1 MAAPE
6 ACSHGCVIH
15 SADADAA
22 LRVPTPPLFLA
33 DPLPAVGPFVL
44 DGAEGRHAAVVKRLR
59 TGESLL
65 LSDGR
70 GSMAACV
77 VGAGGGSSLR
87 LQVQRR
93 WFVAAPSL
101 RVALAQALIKG
112 DRGELAVELAVEAGV
127 DAVLPWRAAR
137 SVARWE
143 PGPRGERALQR
154 WRATAREAAKQS
166 RRAWLP
172 VVVAAVST
180 DELARR
186 AAGPGVCAIALH
198 EAASTPLAAVPLPPA
213 GEVLLVVG
221 PEGGIDDAEL
231 AALVAAG
238 AVPARLGPTVL
249 RASTA
254 AAVALGALGVLT
266 ERWSVPPKE

>member
-1 MAAPE
+1 VLVT
-6 ACSHGCVIH
+6 GVTT
-15 SADADAA
+15 
-22 LRVPTPPLFLA
+22 VPTPPLFLA
-33 DPLPAVGPFVL
+33 DPLPAIGPFVL

-77 VGAGGGSSLR
+77 VVGVLGADAGGRGSLR
-87 LQVQRR
+87 LDVRRR
-93 WFVAAPSL
+93 WFVAAPAV
-101 RVALAQALIKG
+101 RVVLAQALVKG
-112 DRGELAVELAVEAGV
+112 DRGELAVELATEAGV

-154 WRATAREAAKQS
+154 WRATVREAAKQS

-172 VVVAAVST
+172 VVAAAVST
-180 DELARR
+180 EELARR
-186 AAGPGVCAIALH
+186 AAGPAVRAIVLH
-198 EAASTPLAAVPLPPA
+198 ESASTPLTAVPLPPA

-254 AAVALGALGVLT
+254 AVVALGALGVLT
-266 ERWSVPPKE
+266 DRWALLQKSRPWWH